1 MLNEERR
8 KYPRVIYSA
17 TVNVKQVGA
26 DKVLSSGIIKN
37 ISVSGLALE
46 TESELKSGAEYIFE
60 FYLPDK
66 SIVKS
71 KGMPVWELRSKN
83 SNFYGIAFSSTGF
96 FSKLKL
102 KRFIEDKLREI
113 RG

>member
-1 MLNEERR
+1 MLNEARR

-17 TVNVKQVGA
+17 TVNVKPVGA
-26 DKVLSSGIIKN
+26 AKVSYSGIIKN
-37 ISVSGLALE
+37 VSVVGIALE
-46 TESELKSGAEYIFE
+46 TESELNSDTEYIFE

-66 SIVKS
+66 NTIKS
-71 KGMPVWELRSKN
+71 KGKPVWELRSKN
-83 SNFYGIAFSSTGF
+83 SNFYGIEFTSTGF

-113 RG
+113 LG